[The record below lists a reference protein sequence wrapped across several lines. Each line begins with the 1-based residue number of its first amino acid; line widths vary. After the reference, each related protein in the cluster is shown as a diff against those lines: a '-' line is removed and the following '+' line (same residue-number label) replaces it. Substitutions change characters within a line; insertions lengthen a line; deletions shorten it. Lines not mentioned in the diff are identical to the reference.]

1 MNRTMGAAALHLRR
15 LFVSDLA
22 SVASERGAAKMKEG
36 ILLAAVGTS
45 EPDARGA
52 IAKIV
57 DGVKRAF
64 PGADVRLSLT
74 SDAVRR
80 VTLKEEGIAFDSPP
94 VALAKMR
101 DEGISRAT
109 VQPLTVIAGEEY
121 DRIASVVRSL
131 RGAGGA
137 HAFSSLN
144 LGAPLI
150 ETREDSEKIAALL
163 RKKYGG
169 LDGDG
174 GGVVFV
180 GHGSRASAASAYA
193 RLQLL
198 FDEAALPFVIGTIRG
213 SPGIDEVKR
222 RLASLKPTKV
232 TLAPFMIV
240 AGGHAKNDMA
250 ASDNPGSWL
259 SVLSK
264 EGYSVNAILKG
275 LGDVDGIPELFASHI
290 AEAARIA

>member
-1 MNRTMGAAALHLRR
+1 MGAAALRLRR

-80 VTLKEEGIAFDSPP
+80 AALKEEGIAFDSPP

-101 DEGISRAT
+101 DDGISRAT
-109 VQPLTVIAGEEY
+109 VQPLHVIAGEEY
-121 DRIASVVRSL
+121 DRVASVVRSL

-137 HAFSSLN
+137 HAFSSLH
-144 LGAPLI
+144 LGAPLL
-150 ETREDSEKIAALL
+150 ETREDSGKIAALL
-163 RKKYGG
+163 RKEYGG
-169 LDGDG
+169 LAEGRG
-174 GGVVFV
+174 VVVFV

-198 FDEAALPFVIGTIRG
+198 FDDEGLPFVIGTIRG
-213 SPGIDEVKR
+213 RPGLDEVKR

-232 TLAPFMIV
+232 TLAPFMLV

-250 ASDNPGSWL
+250 APDDPGSWL

-264 EGYSVNAILKG
+264 GGYSVNAILKG
-275 LGDVDGIPELFASHI
+275 LGDLDGIPELFASHI
-290 AEAARIA
+290 REAAREA